1 MATEY
6 DVTIVLPGDMES
18 LRPRVASALERMG
31 YRILGE
37 QPLQAKRNSN
47 GDELITMNV
56 LDYAINIH
64 IQMKPAS
71 EGATLVTFDY
81 LINDPVP
88 PFGWRKI
95 INCEAKAIGALAS
108 QSLWSSTCSVC
119 NTESGSDS
127 RFCRRCGAPLA
138 PPEPSELEVLR
149 VTAES
154 RAAYNDFSLAAI
166 LILVSSLI
174 SFALTVGGYTPM
186 KLMTF
191 LFLVNALGW
200 IPLFLGIRRLRRAVK
215 PADRSATE
223 QRSEPIATSR
233 ISALPPKP
241 VAVSVTENTTELLEQ
256 SEEPAPARLGPSSR
270 DTA

>member
-6 DVTIVLPGDMES
+6 DVTIVLPGDVES

-31 YRILGE
+31 YRVVGE

-47 GDELITMNV
+47 GWELITMNV
-56 LDYAINIH
+56 LDYAINIM
-64 IQMKPAS
+64 IQMKPTS

-81 LINDPVP
+81 LIHDPVP
-88 PFGWRKI
+88 PFGWRQI
-95 INCEAKAIGALAS
+95 IDCEAKAIGALAS
-108 QSLWSSTCSVC
+108 QSLWSATCSVC
-119 NTESGSDS
+119 NTDSSSDS

-149 VTAES
+149 ATAES
-154 RAAYNDFSLAAI
+154 RAAYNDVTLAAI
-166 LILVSSLI
+166 LILVSGLI
-174 SFALTVGGYTPM
+174 SFALAVGGYTPM

-200 IPLFLGIRRLRRAVK
+200 IPLFFGIRRLRRALK
-215 PADRSATE
+215 PADQTATE
-223 QRSEPIATSR
+223 QRAEAVATTR
-233 ISALPPKP
+233 IPALPPKP

-256 SEEPAPARLGPSSR
+256 TEEAAPAKLRPPSR

>member
-6 DVTIVLPGDMES
+6 DVTIVLPGDVDS
-18 LRPRVASALERMG
+18 LRPRVATALERMG
-31 YRILGE
+31 YRVVGE
-37 QPLQAKRNSN
+37 QPLQAKRNSKAN
-47 GDELITMNV
+47 ELISMSV
-56 LDYAINIH
+56 LDYAINIMV
-64 IQMKPAS
+64 QMKSAS

-81 LINDPVP
+81 LIQDPTP
-88 PFGWRKI
+88 PFGWRTVI
-95 INCEAKAIGALAS
+95 DCEAKAIGALAS
-108 QSLWSSTCSVC
+108 QSLGSATCSVC

-138 PPEPSELEVLR
+138 PPEPSEVEVLR

-174 SFALTVGGYTPM
+174 SFALLVGGYTPM

-191 LFLVNALGW
+191 LFLVNVLGW
-200 IPLFLGIRRLRRAVK
+200 VPLFLGIRRLRRAVK
-215 PADRSATE
+215 PADHPGE
-223 QRSEPIATSR
+223 HRSEPITP
-233 ISALPPKP
+233 ALPPRP
-241 VAVSVTENTTELLEQ
+241 LAVSVTENTTDLLDK
-256 SEEPAPARLGPSSR
+256 SDEPAPARLRPSSR